1 MTTIETDFQS
11 PKPKRG
17 AVRNLVRRSF
27 FALLEYRIRCLRA
40 AGQDSTA
47 DNYRCALDS
56 FREFRGGEDCAPGQ
70 LTAALMG
77 DFQKHMRRKG
87 LSMNTISLYN
97 RNLRAAYNYALDEEL
112 LGEDKRP
119 FRKVFTGVEKTRK
132 RAVREDVVR
141 RIVDLDLSD
150 DPSLDLARDI
160 FLFCIYTQ
168 GMAFVDVA
176 HLTAE
181 NLHMGLITYRRH
193 KTGQP
198 LAVELLPCARAI
210 LRKYQDRTG
219 PSSFLLPL
227 LYNADSGRAVKYSTA
242 LRQYNRR
249 LRQISD
255 RMGLDIPIS
264 SYVARHTWASVAKWS
279 GVEEAVIS
287 EAMGH
292 SSTETTAIYLASLD
306 SDVVGAANQ
315 TVVRKLL
322 AR

>member
-11 PKPKRG
+11 PKPKTGRVG
-17 AVRNLVRRSF
+17 SLLRHSF
-27 FALLEYRIRCLRA
+27 FALLEYRIRCLRT

-47 DNYRCALDS
+47 DNYRCALDC
-56 FREFRGGEDCAPGQ
+56 FREFRGGQDCSLGK
-70 LTAALMG
+70 LTAAMIS
-77 DFQKHMRRKG
+77 DFQRYMRRRG
-87 LSMNTISLYN
+87 LSMNTVSLYN

-112 LGEDKRP
+112 LCEDKRP

-141 RIVDLDLSD
+141 RLIALDLSG
-150 DPSLDLARDI
+150 DPSLDLARDV
-160 FLFCIYTQ
+160 FLFSIYTQ

-176 HLTAE
+176 HLTTD
-181 NLHMGLITYRRH
+181 NLQGGVITYRRR

-198 LAVELLPCARAI
+198 LAVKLLPCALAI
-210 LRKYQDRTG
+210 LRKYRDRTG
-219 PSSFLLPL
+219 ATPLLLPL
-227 LYNADSGRAVKYSTA
+227 TYCADSGRAVRYSTA
-242 LRQYNRR
+242 LREYNRR

-255 RMGLDIPIS
+255 RMGLDIPLS
-264 SYVARHTWASVAKWS
+264 SYVARHTWASIAKWS
-279 GVEEAVIS
+279 GVKEMVIS

-292 SSTETTAIYLASLD
+292 SNTETTAIYLASLD
-306 SDVVGAANQ
+306 PTEVGAANQ